1 MQQFFNSVQNHFN
14 SRLPFV
20 VYRKPG
26 ENTLHAIFQKDD
38 LLHTTT
44 DFSESGFVFAPFDL
58 KNPSVLFLADFCEN
72 KSAIYQNTDQNQ
84 DNHLSAYN
92 IENETLSK
100 KNHLQLVQKGI
111 TAIKQ
116 NHFKKV
122 VLSRKEEVKLSVN
135 NELGWYK
142 NLLKKHPLA
151 MVYWWFHPKVGCWM
165 GATPETLFQVNKKQ
179 FYTMSLAGTQ
189 KFEENKTVV
198 WQEKEREEQ
207 QFVTDYIVERLEG
220 KLTQLAVTTPKTVRA
235 GNIMHLQTEITGT
248 IEKTTAKTGDFIKA
262 LHPTPAVCGLPK
274 EAAEQFIL
282 ENENYHREFYTGFL
296 GELNVK
302 ENTHL
307 FVNLRCMKLQNQ
319 KATLYAGGGITTD
332 SVAEK
337 EWEETVYK
345 SHNMKE
351 ILS

>member
-1 MQQFFNSVQNHFN
+1 
-14 SRLPFV
+14 
-20 VYRKPG
+20 
-26 ENTLHAIFQKDD
+26 
-38 LLHTTT
+38 
-44 DFSESGFVFAPFDL
+44 
-58 KNPSVLFLADFCEN
+58 
-72 KSAIYQNTDQNQ
+72 
-84 DNHLSAYN
+84 
-92 IENETLSK
+92 
-100 KNHLQLVQKGI
+100 
-111 TAIKQ
+111 
-116 NHFKKV
+116 
-122 VLSRKEEVKLSVN
+122 
-135 NELGWYK
+135 
-142 NLLKKHPLA
+142 
-151 MVYWWFHPKVGCWM
+151 
-165 GATPETLFQVNKKQ
+165 
-179 FYTMSLAGTQ
+179 
-189 KFEENKTVV
+189 
-198 WQEKEREEQ
+198 
-207 QFVTDYIVERLEG
+207 
-220 KLTQLAVTTPKTVRA
+220 
-235 GNIMHLQTEITGT
+235 MHLQTEITGT